1 MSIHINNPSV
11 LSNNSEN
18 SNNLKQINSD
28 LIKIYLKVKE
38 PLNDDKPYY
47 NINLEN
53 NIFTLYDPILKSPS
67 EKSAIFEFDKI
78 FNQNNENSY
87 IYEEICRDCVNNALN
102 GESITFISYG
112 ETSSDKINVIYG
124 DYEDS
129 YTNINNRGIF
139 PRFLEQLISN
149 INDNEEYKNNYSI
162 NLSYML
168 VNNVKVVDLS
178 NYMGKEISH
187 LNEEQIFNNGIYINK
202 NNKDML
208 SSIKKVPTENVGDV
222 VFFINKIFTLLEKL
236 NDNSNYH
243 LLSWSHF
250 SFLVYITDNNGKNIS
265 NINFICLNGSEQLNL
280 TKNNDNAINYS
291 ESKKKEV
298 IKLTKSTV
306 DTQFTYDSII
316 NSISNN
322 GYINNIEIPD
332 NEIED
337 DTCLSKLTILLN
349 KVSFGNKVKNIKFRI
364 IGSICPNTG
373 FYNNVK
379 DTLMF
384 LFENKKI
391 LRKKNMLNMKKIIN
405 NNQNNNNN
413 NNNNNKDNE
422 KDQSKHKELEYDHR
436 KDDQIFELENKIK
449 TQSKKISDLNDKI
462 NNKNEKI
469 LMLEKNYKKQVD
481 VLKNYLNFN
490 GDVNILLSG
499 NEYTKEAK
507 LARSIRDA
515 KDNLIYYKEKNIEL
529 EKQLKESKEL
539 VKKLRTQKEI
549 KETDKTMLT
558 YYSNLK
564 NNKEAYEKEIKLKN
578 QFSAEINKLQE
589 MCENQKKIINELNK
603 EIENKNKIIFGLPE
617 LMQKNSAENL
627 NINNIKEDVKKKIE
641 NHFKKEI
648 AGIEKNNLNE
658 IKILKE
664 KYENLLK
671 QKDLIIKDNN
681 NEINRINK
689 NYENEV
695 KNYSEEIIKLDEILM
710 KIINEYKILF
720 KTKKLK
726 DLVGY
731 INSTNEFDIIIT
743 ENEKKINNFS
753 FPLLYNSLLK
763 NNKLDLNNQMMIKQK
778 RRPQSSYQMR
788 SKNSNN
794 NINNISQN
802 NNLMKN
808 NVSSKNLSSNNKI
821 DVNPDDIISKYN
833 KITNDNE
840 RLLKK
845 EDLDSME
852 KEEIVKHCLFLNNKY
867 FEFKDYIEKY
877 ANYKKG
883 FDVKEF
889 KLTEDYVNNLYK
901 KIEKL
906 NKHINEQIELNTKN
920 QVIISSQKRSI
931 DKLTSENILLRN
943 QLEGKMIKDK
953 LSYPILN
960 SKESR
965 IYFNSSN
972 ENFGKNKSTNNFL
985 YINTGENNKSN
996 NNMIKIMPNTN
1007 LSNNYLNSNS
1017 NDKKITSYTNQ
1028 ITNTNLSSS
1037 NNNNVFRKSKTT
1049 SPLSS
1054 SNRSHK
1060 KI

>member
-1 MSIHINNPSV
+1 MSIHINNPS
-11 LSNNSEN
+11 LISNFSEN
-18 SNNLKQINSD
+18 SNNNNNKQINPD

-53 NIFTLYDPILKSPS
+53 NIFTLYDPVIKSPS

-78 FNQNNENSY
+78 FTQNNENSY
-87 IYEEICRDCVNNALN
+87 IYEEICRDSVNNALN
-102 GESITFISYG
+102 GENITFISYG
-112 ETSSDKINVIYG
+112 DTSSDKINVIYG
-124 DYEDS
+124 NYEDS

-139 PRFLEQLISN
+139 PRFLEQLLNN
-149 INDNEEYKNNYSI
+149 INDNEEYKNNYSV

-168 VNNVKVVDLS
+168 INNVKVVDLS

-187 LNEEQIFNNGIYINK
+187 LKEEQIFNNGIYINK

-208 SSIKKVPTENVGDV
+208 SSIKKVPTENVSDV

-250 SFLVYITDNNGKNIS
+250 SFLIYITDNNGKNIS
-265 NINFICLNGSEQLNL
+265 NINFICLNGSEQLHL
-280 TKNNDNAINYS
+280 TKNNDSAITYS
-291 ESKKKEV
+291 ESKKKEL

-322 GYINNIEIPD
+322 GYINNIEIPE
-332 NEIED
+332 NEVED
-337 DTCLSKLTILLN
+337 DTTLSKLTILLN
-349 KVSFGNKVKNIKFRI
+349 HVSFGNKVKNIKFRI

-373 FYNNVK
+373 FYNNVR

-384 LFENKKI
+384 LFENKQI
-391 LRKKNMLNMKKIIN
+391 LRKKNFLNITTKS
-405 NNQNNNNN
+405 NNN

-422 KDQSKHKELEYDHR
+422 KDQKQNEIEIDHR

-449 TQSKKISDLNDKI
+449 SQQKKISDLNDKI
-462 NNKNEKI
+462 NNKNQKI

-515 KDNLIYYKEKNIEL
+515 KDNLVYYKEKNVEL
-529 EKQLKESKEL
+529 EKQLKEAKEII
-539 VKKLRTQKEI
+539 KKLKTQKEI

-578 QFSAEINKLQE
+578 QFSAEINKLQD

-603 EIENKNKIIFGLPE
+603 EIENKNKIIIGLPE
-617 LMQKNSAENL
+617 LMQKNSNENL

-648 AGIEKNNLNE
+648 LGIEKNNLNE

-671 QKDLIIKDNN
+671 QKDLIIKENN
-681 NEINRINK
+681 NEINKINK

-695 KNYSEEIIKLDEILM
+695 KNYQEEIIKLDEILM
-710 KIINEYKILF
+710 QIINGYKILF
-720 KTKKLK
+720 KTQKIK
-726 DLVGY
+726 DIVGY
-731 INSTNEFDIIIT
+731 INSTNEFDIIIN

-753 FPLLYNSLLK
+753 FPLLYHSLLK
-763 NNKLDLNNQMMIKQK
+763 YNKLDTNNQTMIKQK
-778 RRPQSSYQMR
+778 RRPQSSYQIR
-788 SKNSNN
+788 SKNTNSNN
-794 NINNISQN
+794 NSNNT
-802 NNLMKN
+802 NLMKN
-808 NVSSKNLSSNNKI
+808 NISSKNLSSQNKL
-821 DVNPDDIISKYN
+821 DVNPDDIINKYN
-833 KITNDNE
+833 KITNQNE
-840 RLLKK
+840 KLLKK
-845 EDLDSME
+845 EDLEIMS
-852 KEEIVKHCLFLNNKY
+852 KEDIVKHCLDLNTKY
-867 FEFKDYIEKY
+867 YEFKDYIEKY
-877 ANYKKG
+877 AEFKKG

-901 KIEKL
+901 KIERL
-906 NKHINEQIELNTKN
+906 NEHITEQIELNTKN
-920 QVIISSQKRSI
+920 KVIISSQKRSI

-960 SKESR
+960 SKDNYYYNNTSK
-965 IYFNSSN
+965 
-972 ENFGKNKSTNNFL
+972 ENFKNKSTNNFL

-996 NNMIKIMPNTN
+996 NNNNNMIKILPNTN
-1007 LSNNYLNSNS
+1007 ISNNYLNSNS
-1017 NDKKITSYTNQ
+1017 NEKKITSYTNQ
-1028 ITNTNLSSS
+1028 ITNSNLSST
-1037 NNNNVFRKSKTT
+1037 NNNNVFRKSKT
-1049 SPLSS
+1049 SRPLSS

>member
-53 NIFTLYDPILKSPS
+53 NIFTLYDPIIKSPS

-78 FNQNNENSY
+78 FTQNNENSY
-87 IYEEICRDCVNNALN
+87 IYEEICRDSVNNALN

-168 VNNVKVVDLS
+168 VNNIKVVDLS

-280 TKNNDNAINYS
+280 TKNNDNIINHS

-322 GYINNIEIPD
+322 GYINNIEIPE

-405 NNQNNNNN
+405 NNQNDKD
-413 NNNNNKDNE
+413 NNNNKDNE
-422 KDQSKHKELEYDHR
+422 KDQNKQKELEYDHR

-449 TQSKKISDLNDKI
+449 SQSKKISDLNDKI

-648 AGIEKNNLNE
+648 SGIEKNHLNE
-658 IKILKE
+658 TKILKE

-720 KTKKLK
+720 KTKKIK
-726 DLVGY
+726 DLVSY
-731 INSTNEFDIIIT
+731 INSTNEYDIIIT

-763 NNKLDLNNQMMIKQK
+763 NNKLDINNQMMIKQK

-788 SKNSNN
+788 SKNNN
-794 NINNISQN
+794 NNNLSN

-821 DVNPDDIISKYN
+821 DVNPDEIISKYN
-833 KITNDNE
+833 RITNDNE
-840 RLLKK
+840 KLLKK

-877 ANYKKG
+877 ADYKKG

-889 KLTEDYVNNLYK
+889 KLTEDYVNNLFK

-996 NNMIKIMPNTN
+996 NNNMIKIMPNTN
-1007 LSNNYLNSNS
+1007 LSNNYLYSNS

-1028 ITNTNLSSS
+1028 ITNSNLSSS

-1049 SPLSS
+1049 RPLSS

>member
-53 NIFTLYDPILKSPS
+53 NIFTLYDPIIKSPS

-78 FNQNNENSY
+78 FTQNNENSY
-87 IYEEICRDCVNNALN
+87 IYEEICRDSVNNALN

-112 ETSSDKINVIYG
+112 ETSSDKMNVIYG

-139 PRFLEQLISN
+139 PRFLEQLINN

-168 VNNVKVVDLS
+168 VNNIKVVDLS

-322 GYINNIEIPD
+322 GYINNIEIPE

-413 NNNNNKDNE
+413 NKDNE
-422 KDQSKHKELEYDHR
+422 KDQNKQKELEYDHR

-529 EKQLKESKEL
+529 EKQLKESKEV

-648 AGIEKNNLNE
+648 SGIEKNHLNE
-658 IKILKE
+658 TKILKE

-731 INSTNEFDIIIT
+731 INSTNEYDIIIT

-763 NNKLDLNNQMMIKQK
+763 NNKLDINNQIMIKQK

-788 SKNSNN
+788 SKNNN
-794 NINNISQN
+794 NNNLSN

-821 DVNPDDIISKYN
+821 DVNPDEIISKYN

-840 RLLKK
+840 KLLKK

-852 KEEIVKHCLFLNNKY
+852 KEEIVKHCLFLNNKFY
-867 FEFKDYIEKY
+867 EFKDYIEKY
-877 ANYKKG
+877 ADYKKG

-996 NNMIKIMPNTN
+996 NNNMIKIMPNTN

-1028 ITNTNLSSS
+1028 ITNSNLSSS

-1049 SPLSS
+1049 RPLSS

>member
-405 NNQNNNNN
+405 NNQNND
-413 NNNNNKDNE
+413 NNNKDNE
-422 KDQSKHKELEYDHR
+422 KDQSKQKELEYDHR

-965 IYFNSSN
+965 TYFNSSN
-972 ENFGKNKSTNNFL
+972 ENFSKNKSTNNFL

-1049 SPLSS
+1049 RPLSS

>member
-322 GYINNIEIPD
+322 GYINNIEIPE

-405 NNQNNNNN
+405 NNQNND
-413 NNNNNKDNE
+413 NNNKDNE
-422 KDQSKHKELEYDHR
+422 KDQSKQKELEYDHR

-788 SKNSNN
+788 SKNNN
-794 NINNISQN
+794 NINNLSQN
-802 NNLMKN
+802 NYLMKN

-840 RLLKK
+840 KLLKK

-965 IYFNSSN
+965 TYFNSSN
-972 ENFGKNKSTNNFL
+972 ENFSKNKSTNNFL

-1049 SPLSS
+1049 RPLSS

>member
-322 GYINNIEIPD
+322 GYINNIEIPE

-405 NNQNNNNN
+405 NNQNND
-413 NNNNNKDNE
+413 NNNKDNE
-422 KDQSKHKELEYDHR
+422 KDQSKQKELEYDHR

-731 INSTNEFDIIIT
+731 INSTNEFDIMIT

-788 SKNSNN
+788 SKNNN
-794 NINNISQN
+794 NINNLSQN

-965 IYFNSSN
+965 TYFNSSN
-972 ENFGKNKSTNNFL
+972 ENFSKNKSTNNFL

-1049 SPLSS
+1049 RPLSS

>member
-405 NNQNNNNN
+405 NNQNND
-413 NNNNNKDNE
+413 NNNKDNE
-422 KDQSKHKELEYDHR
+422 KDQSKQKELEYDHR

-867 FEFKDYIEKY
+867 YEFKDYIEKY
-877 ANYKKG
+877 ADYKKG

-965 IYFNSSN
+965 TYFNSSN
-972 ENFGKNKSTNNFL
+972 ENFSKNKSTNNFL

-1049 SPLSS
+1049 RPLSS

>member
-1 MSIHINNPSV
+1 MSIHINNPS
-11 LSNNSEN
+11 LISNFSEN
-18 SNNLKQINSD
+18 SNNNNNKQINPD

-53 NIFTLYDPILKSPS
+53 NIFTLYDPVIKSPS

-78 FNQNNENSY
+78 FTQNNENSY
-87 IYEEICRDCVNNALN
+87 IYEEICRDSVNNALN
-102 GESITFISYG
+102 GENITFISYG

-124 DYEDS
+124 NYEDS

-139 PRFLEQLISN
+139 PRFLEQLLNN
-149 INDNEEYKNNYSI
+149 INDNEEYKNNYSV

-168 VNNVKVVDLS
+168 INNVKVVDLS

-187 LNEEQIFNNGIYINK
+187 LKEEQIFNNGIYINK

-208 SSIKKVPTENVGDV
+208 SSIKKVPTENVSDV

-250 SFLVYITDNNGKNIS
+250 SFLIYITDNNGKNIS
-265 NINFICLNGSEQLNL
+265 NINFICLNGSEQLHL
-280 TKNNDNAINYS
+280 TKNNDSAITYS
-291 ESKKKEV
+291 ESKKKEL

-322 GYINNIEIPD
+322 GYINNIEIPE
-332 NEIED
+332 NEVED
-337 DTCLSKLTILLN
+337 DTTLSKLTILLN
-349 KVSFGNKVKNIKFRI
+349 HVSFGNKVKNIKFRI

-373 FYNNVK
+373 FYNNVR

-391 LRKKNMLNMKKIIN
+391 LRKKNFLNIKTKS
-405 NNQNNNNN
+405 NNN

-422 KDQSKHKELEYDHR
+422 KDQKQNEIEIDHR

-449 TQSKKISDLNDKI
+449 SQQKKISDLNDKI
-462 NNKNEKI
+462 NNKNQKI

-515 KDNLIYYKEKNIEL
+515 KDNLVYYKEKNVEL
-529 EKQLKESKEL
+529 EKQLKEAKEII
-539 VKKLRTQKEI
+539 KKLKTQKEI

-578 QFSAEINKLQE
+578 QFSAEINKLQD

-603 EIENKNKIIFGLPE
+603 EIENKNKIIIGLPE
-617 LMQKNSAENL
+617 LMQKNSNENL

-648 AGIEKNNLNE
+648 LGIEKNNLNE

-671 QKDLIIKDNN
+671 QKDLIIKENN
-681 NEINRINK
+681 NEINKINK

-695 KNYSEEIIKLDEILM
+695 KNYQEEIIKLDEILM
-710 KIINEYKILF
+710 QIINGYKILF
-720 KTKKLK
+720 KTQKIK
-726 DLVGY
+726 DIVGY
-731 INSTNEFDIIIT
+731 INSTNEFDIIIN

-753 FPLLYNSLLK
+753 FPLLYHSLLK
-763 NNKLDLNNQMMIKQK
+763 YNKLDTNNQTMIKQK
-778 RRPQSSYQMR
+778 RRPQSSYQIR
-788 SKNSNN
+788 SKNTNSNN
-794 NINNISQN
+794 NSNNT
-802 NNLMKN
+802 NLMKN
-808 NVSSKNLSSNNKI
+808 NISSKNLSSQNKL
-821 DVNPDDIISKYN
+821 DVNPDDIINKYN
-833 KITNDNE
+833 KITNQNE
-840 RLLKK
+840 KLLKK
-845 EDLDSME
+845 EDLEIMS
-852 KEEIVKHCLFLNNKY
+852 KEDIVKHCLDLNTKY
-867 FEFKDYIEKY
+867 YEFKDYIEKY
-877 ANYKKG
+877 AEFKKG

-901 KIEKL
+901 KIERL
-906 NKHINEQIELNTKN
+906 NKHITEQIELNTKN
-920 QVIISSQKRSI
+920 KVIIWGLGI
-931 DKLTSENILLRN
+931 GDWGL
-943 QLEGKMIKDK
+943 G
-953 LSYPILN
+953 PIPNPQSPIPNPQSPITFL
-960 SKESR
+960 
-965 IYFNSSN
+965 FL
-972 ENFGKNKSTNNFL
+972 NNFIIL
-985 YINTGENNKSN
+985 K
-996 NNMIKIMPNTN
+996 KN
-1007 LSNNYLNSNS
+1007 LN
-1017 NDKKITSYTNQ
+1017 
-1028 ITNTNLSSS
+1028 
-1037 NNNNVFRKSKTT
+1037 FKTF
-1049 SPLSS
+1049 L
-1054 SNRSHK
+1054 K
-1060 KI
+1060 

>member
-1 MSIHINNPSV
+1 MSIHINNPS
-11 LSNNSEN
+11 LISNISEN

-53 NIFTLYDPILKSPS
+53 NIFTLYDPIIKSPS

-78 FNQNNENSY
+78 FTQNNENSY
-87 IYEEICRDCVNNALN
+87 IYEEICRDSVNNALN
-102 GESITFISYG
+102 GENITFISYG

-124 DYEDS
+124 NYEDS

-139 PRFLEQLISN
+139 PRFLEQLINN
-149 INDNEEYKNNYSI
+149 INDNEEYKNNYSV

-168 VNNVKVVDLS
+168 INNVKVVDLS
-178 NYMGKEISH
+178 NYMGKEISR

-208 SSIKKVPTENVGDV
+208 SSIKKVPTENVNDV
-222 VFFINKIFTLLEKL
+222 IFFINKIFTLLEKL

-250 SFLVYITDNNGKNIS
+250 SFLVDITDNNGKNIS
-265 NINFICLNGSEQLNL
+265 NINFICLNGSEQLHL

-291 ESKKKEV
+291 ESKKKEI

-322 GYINNIEIPD
+322 GYINNVEIPE
-332 NEIED
+332 NEIEEE
-337 DTCLSKLTILLN
+337 TSLSKLTILLN
-349 KVSFGNKVKNIKFRI
+349 RVSFGNKVKNIKFRI

-391 LRKKNMLNMKKIIN
+391 LRKKNFLNNKTKS
-405 NNQNNNNN
+405 
-413 NNNNNKDNE
+413 NNNNNKDNNNKDSE
-422 KDQSKHKELEYDHR
+422 KDQKQKDFEIDHR

-449 TQSKKISDLNDKI
+449 SQSKKISDLNDKI
-462 NNKNEKI
+462 NNKNQKI

-515 KDNLIYYKEKNIEL
+515 KDNLIYYKEKNVEL
-529 EKQLKESKEL
+529 EKQLKEAKEL
-539 VKKLRTQKEI
+539 IKKLKTQKEI

-578 QFSAEINKLQE
+578 QFSGEINKLQE
-589 MCENQKKIINELNK
+589 MCENQKKVINELNK
-603 EIENKNKIIFGLPE
+603 EIENKNKIIIGLPE
-617 LMQKNSAENL
+617 LMQKNSNENL

-648 AGIEKNNLNE
+648 VGIEKNNLNE

-664 KYENLLK
+664 KYENFLK
-671 QKDLIIKDNN
+671 QKDLIIKENN

-710 KIINEYKILF
+710 QIINGYKILF
-720 KTKKLK
+720 KTKKIK
-726 DLVGY
+726 DIVGY
-731 INSTNEFDIIIT
+731 INSTNEFDIIIN

-753 FPLLYNSLLK
+753 FPLLYHSLLK
-763 NNKLDLNNQMMIKQK
+763 NNKLDTNNQMMIKQK
-778 RRPQSSYQMR
+778 RRPQSSYQIR
-788 SKNSNN
+788 SKNTNDNYNSNQSN
-794 NINNISQN
+794 S
-802 NNLMKN
+802 NLMKN
-808 NVSSKNLSSNNKI
+808 NISSKNLTQNKI
-821 DVNPDDIISKYN
+821 DVNPDEIITKYN
-833 KITNDNE
+833 KITNKNE
-840 RLLKK
+840 KLLKK
-845 EDLDSME
+845 EDLEIMT
-852 KEEIVKHCLFLNNKY
+852 KEDIVKHCLDLNTKY
-867 FEFKDYIEKY
+867 YEFKDYIEKY
-877 ANYKKG
+877 AEFKKG

-901 KIEKL
+901 KIERL

-920 QVIISSQKRSI
+920 KVIISSQKRSI

-960 SKESR
+960 SKDNYYYNNTSK
-965 IYFNSSN
+965 

-996 NNMIKIMPNTN
+996 NNNMIKIIPNTN
-1007 LSNNYLNSNS
+1007 ISNNYLNSNS
-1017 NDKKITSYTNQ
+1017 NEKKITSYTNQ
-1028 ITNTNLSSS
+1028 ITNSNLSSS
-1037 NNNNVFRKSKTT
+1037 NNNNVFRKSKT
-1049 SPLSS
+1049 SRPLSS

>member
-102 GESITFISYG
+102 GENITFISYG

-149 INDNEEYKNNYSI
+149 INDNKEYKNNYSI

-168 VNNVKVVDLS
+168 VNNIKVVDLS

-187 LNEEQIFNNGIYINK
+187 LSEEQIFNNGIYINK

-322 GYINNIEIPD
+322 GYINNIEIPE

-405 NNQNNNNN
+405 NNQNND
-413 NNNNNKDNE
+413 NNKDNE
-422 KDQSKHKELEYDHR
+422 KDQSKQKELEFDHR

-788 SKNSNN
+788 SKNNN
-794 NINNISQN
+794 NINNFSQN

-840 RLLKK
+840 KLLKK

-965 IYFNSSN
+965 TYFNSSN
-972 ENFGKNKSTNNFL
+972 ENFSKNKSTNNFL

-1049 SPLSS
+1049 RPLSS

>member
-38 PLNDDKPYY
+38 PLNDDKHYY

-53 NIFTLYDPILKSPS
+53 NIFTLYDPIIKSPS

-78 FNQNNENSY
+78 FTQNNENSY
-87 IYEEICRDCVNNALN
+87 IYEEICRDSVNNALN

-112 ETSSDKINVIYG
+112 ETSSDKMNVIYG

-139 PRFLEQLISN
+139 PRFLEQLINN

-280 TKNNDNAINYS
+280 TKNNDNIINHS

-322 GYINNIEIPD
+322 GYINNIEIPE

-405 NNQNNNNN
+405 NNQNDKD
-413 NNNNNKDNE
+413 NNNNKDNE
-422 KDQSKHKELEYDHR
+422 KDQNKQKELEYDHR

-449 TQSKKISDLNDKI
+449 SQSKKISDLNDKI

-648 AGIEKNNLNE
+648 SGIEKNHLNE
-658 IKILKE
+658 TKILKE

-720 KTKKLK
+720 KTKKIK

-731 INSTNEFDIIIT
+731 INSTNEYDIIIT

-794 NINNISQN
+794 NIINLSQN

-889 KLTEDYVNNLYK
+889 KLTEDYVNNLFK

-996 NNMIKIMPNTN
+996 NNNMIKIMPNTN
-1007 LSNNYLNSNS
+1007 LSNNYLYSNS

-1028 ITNTNLSSS
+1028 ITNSNLSSS

-1049 SPLSS
+1049 RPLSS

>member
-102 GESITFISYG
+102 GENITFISYG

-168 VNNVKVVDLS
+168 VNNIKVVDLS

-322 GYINNIEIPD
+322 GYINNIEIPE

-413 NNNNNKDNE
+413 NNKDNE
-422 KDQSKHKELEYDHR
+422 KDQSKQKELEYDHR

-788 SKNSNN
+788 SKNNN
-794 NINNISQN
+794 NINNLSQN
-802 NNLMKN
+802 NYLMKN

-840 RLLKK
+840 KLLKK

-965 IYFNSSN
+965 TYYNSSN
-972 ENFGKNKSTNNFL
+972 ENFSKNKSTNNFL

-1049 SPLSS
+1049 RPLSS

>member
-1 MSIHINNPSV
+1 MSIHINNPS
-11 LSNNSEN
+11 LISNFSEN
-18 SNNLKQINSD
+18 SNNNNNKQINPD

-53 NIFTLYDPILKSPS
+53 NIFTLYDPVIKSPS

-78 FNQNNENSY
+78 FTQNNENSY
-87 IYEEICRDCVNNALN
+87 IYEEICRDSVNNALN
-102 GESITFISYG
+102 GENITFISYG
-112 ETSSDKINVIYG
+112 DTSSDKINVIYG
-124 DYEDS
+124 NYEDS

-139 PRFLEQLISN
+139 PRFLEQLLNN
-149 INDNEEYKNNYSI
+149 INDNEEYKNNYSV

-168 VNNVKVVDLS
+168 INNVKVVDLS

-187 LNEEQIFNNGIYINK
+187 LKEEQIFNNGIYINK

-208 SSIKKVPTENVGDV
+208 SSIKKVPTENVSDV

-236 NDNSNYH
+236 NENSNYH

-250 SFLVYITDNNGKNIS
+250 SFLIYITDNNGKNIS
-265 NINFICLNGSEQLNL
+265 NINFICLNGSEQLHL
-280 TKNNDNAINYS
+280 TKNNDSAITYS
-291 ESKKKEV
+291 ESKKKEL

-322 GYINNIEIPD
+322 GYINNIEIPE
-332 NEIED
+332 NEVED
-337 DTCLSKLTILLN
+337 DTTLSKLTILLN
-349 KVSFGNKVKNIKFRI
+349 HVSFGNKVKNIKFRI

-373 FYNNVK
+373 FYNNVR

-391 LRKKNMLNMKKIIN
+391 LRKKNFLNIKTKS
-405 NNQNNNNN
+405 NNN

-422 KDQSKHKELEYDHR
+422 KDQKQNEIEIDHR

-449 TQSKKISDLNDKI
+449 SQQKKISDLNDKI
-462 NNKNEKI
+462 NNKNQKI

-515 KDNLIYYKEKNIEL
+515 KDNLVYYKEKNVEL
-529 EKQLKESKEL
+529 EKQLKEAKEII
-539 VKKLRTQKEI
+539 KKLKTQKEI

-578 QFSAEINKLQE
+578 QFSAEINKLQD

-603 EIENKNKIIFGLPE
+603 EIENKNKIIIGLPE
-617 LMQKNSAENL
+617 LMQKNSNENL

-648 AGIEKNNLNE
+648 LGIEKNNLNE

-671 QKDLIIKDNN
+671 QKDLIIKENN
-681 NEINRINK
+681 NEINKINK

-695 KNYSEEIIKLDEILM
+695 KNYQEEIIKLDEILM
-710 KIINEYKILF
+710 QIINGYKILF
-720 KTKKLK
+720 KTRKIK
-726 DLVGY
+726 DIVGY
-731 INSTNEFDIIIT
+731 INSTNEFDIIIN

-753 FPLLYNSLLK
+753 FPLLYHSLLK
-763 NNKLDLNNQMMIKQK
+763 YNKLDTNNQTMIKQK
-778 RRPQSSYQMR
+778 RRPQSSYQIR
-788 SKNSNN
+788 SKNTNSNN
-794 NINNISQN
+794 NSNNT
-802 NNLMKN
+802 NLMKN
-808 NVSSKNLSSNNKI
+808 NISSKNLSSQNKL
-821 DVNPDDIISKYN
+821 DVNPDDIINKYN
-833 KITNDNE
+833 KITNQNE
-840 RLLKK
+840 KLLKK
-845 EDLDSME
+845 EDLEIMS
-852 KEEIVKHCLFLNNKY
+852 KEDIVKHCLDLNTKY
-867 FEFKDYIEKY
+867 YEFKDYIEKY
-877 ANYKKG
+877 AEFKKG

-901 KIEKL
+901 KIERL
-906 NKHINEQIELNTKN
+906 NKHITEQIELNTKN
-920 QVIISSQKRSI
+920 KVIISSQKRSI

-953 LSYPILN
+953 ISYPILN

-965 IYFNSSN
+965 TYFNSSN
-972 ENFGKNKSTNNFL
+972 ENFSKNKSTNNFL

-1028 ITNTNLSSS
+1028 ITNSNLSSS

-1049 SPLSS
+1049 RPLSS

>member
-47 NINLEN
+47 NINIEN
-53 NIFTLYDPILKSPS
+53 NIFTLYDPIIKSPS

-78 FNQNNENSY
+78 FTQNNENSY
-87 IYEEICRDCVNNALN
+87 IYEEICRDSVNNALN

-168 VNNVKVVDLS
+168 VNNIKVVDLS

-280 TKNNDNAINYS
+280 TKNNDNIINHS

-322 GYINNIEIPD
+322 GYINNIEIPE

-405 NNQNNNNN
+405 NNQNDKD
-413 NNNNNKDNE
+413 NNNNKDNE
-422 KDQSKHKELEYDHR
+422 KDQNKQKELEYDHR

-449 TQSKKISDLNDKI
+449 SQSKKISDLNDKI

-648 AGIEKNNLNE
+648 SGIEKNHLNE
-658 IKILKE
+658 TKILKE

-720 KTKKLK
+720 KTKKIK

-731 INSTNEFDIIIT
+731 INSTNEYDIIIT

-763 NNKLDLNNQMMIKQK
+763 NNKLDINNQMMIKQK

-788 SKNSNN
+788 SKNNNN
-794 NINNISQN
+794 NINNLSQN

-821 DVNPDDIISKYN
+821 DVNPDEIISKYN

-840 RLLKK
+840 KLLKK

-867 FEFKDYIEKY
+867 YEFKDYIEKY
-877 ANYKKG
+877 ADYKKG

-889 KLTEDYVNNLYK
+889 KLTEDYVNNLFK

-996 NNMIKIMPNTN
+996 NNNMIKIMPNTN
-1007 LSNNYLNSNS
+1007 LSNNYLYSNS

-1028 ITNTNLSSS
+1028 ITNSNLSSS

-1049 SPLSS
+1049 RPLSS

>member
-53 NIFTLYDPILKSPS
+53 NIFTLYDPIIKSPS

-78 FNQNNENSY
+78 FTQNNENSY
-87 IYEEICRDCVNNALN
+87 IYEEICRDSVNNALN

-168 VNNVKVVDLS
+168 VNNIKVVDLS

-280 TKNNDNAINYS
+280 TKNNDNIINHS

-322 GYINNIEIPD
+322 GYINNIEIPE

-337 DTCLSKLTILLN
+337 DICLSKLTILLN

-405 NNQNNNNN
+405 NNQNDKD
-413 NNNNNKDNE
+413 NNNNKDNE
-422 KDQSKHKELEYDHR
+422 KDQNKQKELEYDHR

-449 TQSKKISDLNDKI
+449 SQSKKISDLNDKI

-648 AGIEKNNLNE
+648 SGIEKNHLNE

-720 KTKKLK
+720 KTKKIK

-731 INSTNEFDIIIT
+731 INSTNEYDIIIT

-763 NNKLDLNNQMMIKQK
+763 NNKLDINNQMMIKQK

-788 SKNSNN
+788 SKNNN
-794 NINNISQN
+794 NNNLSQN

-821 DVNPDDIISKYN
+821 DVNPDEIISKYN
-833 KITNDNE
+833 RITNDNE
-840 RLLKK
+840 KLLKK

-877 ANYKKG
+877 AEYKKG

-889 KLTEDYVNNLYK
+889 KLTEDYVNNLFK

-996 NNMIKIMPNTN
+996 NNNMIKIMPNTN
-1007 LSNNYLNSNS
+1007 LSNNYLYSNS

-1028 ITNTNLSSS
+1028 ITNSNLSSS

-1049 SPLSS
+1049 RPLSS

>member
-78 FNQNNENSY
+78 FTQNNENSY

-280 TKNNDNAINYS
+280 TKNNDNIINHS

-322 GYINNIEIPD
+322 GYINNIEIPE

-405 NNQNNNNN
+405 NNQNDKD
-413 NNNNNKDNE
+413 NNNNKDNE
-422 KDQSKHKELEYDHR
+422 KDQNKQKELEYDHR

-788 SKNSNN
+788 SKNNN
-794 NINNISQN
+794 NNNLSN

-840 RLLKK
+840 KLLKK

-867 FEFKDYIEKY
+867 YEFKDYIEKY

-965 IYFNSSN
+965 TYFNSSN
-972 ENFGKNKSTNNFL
+972 ENFSKNKSTNNFL

-1028 ITNTNLSSS
+1028 ITNSNLSSS

-1049 SPLSS
+1049 RPLSS

>member
-124 DYEDS
+124 DYEDI

-149 INDNEEYKNNYSI
+149 INDNKEYKNNYSI

-168 VNNVKVVDLS
+168 VNNIKVVDLS

-322 GYINNIEIPD
+322 GYINNIEIPE

-405 NNQNNNNN
+405 NNQNND
-413 NNNNNKDNE
+413 NNNKDNE
-422 KDQSKHKELEYDHR
+422 KDQSKQKELEFDHR

-840 RLLKK
+840 KLLKK

-965 IYFNSSN
+965 TYFNSSN
-972 ENFGKNKSTNNFL
+972 ENFSKNKSTNNFL

-1049 SPLSS
+1049 RPLSS

>member
-53 NIFTLYDPILKSPS
+53 NIFTLYDPIIKSPS

-78 FNQNNENSY
+78 FTQNNENSY
-87 IYEEICRDCVNNALN
+87 IYEEICRDSVNNALN
-102 GESITFISYG
+102 GENITFISYG

-168 VNNVKVVDLS
+168 VNNIKVVDLS

-280 TKNNDNAINYS
+280 TKNNDNIINHS

-322 GYINNIEIPD
+322 GYINNIEIPE

-405 NNQNNNNN
+405 NNQNDKD
-413 NNNNNKDNE
+413 NNNNKDNE
-422 KDQSKHKELEYDHR
+422 KDQNKQKELEYDHR

-449 TQSKKISDLNDKI
+449 SQSKKISDLNDKI

-720 KTKKLK
+720 KTKKIK

-731 INSTNEFDIIIT
+731 INSTNEYDIIIT

-763 NNKLDLNNQMMIKQK
+763 NNKLDINNQMMIKQK

-788 SKNSNN
+788 SKNNNN
-794 NINNISQN
+794 NINNLSQN

-821 DVNPDDIISKYN
+821 DVNPDEIISKYN
-833 KITNDNE
+833 RITNDNE
-840 RLLKK
+840 KLLKK

-867 FEFKDYIEKY
+867 YEFKDYIEKY
-877 ANYKKG
+877 ADYKKG

-889 KLTEDYVNNLYK
+889 KLTEDYVNNLFK

-996 NNMIKIMPNTN
+996 NNNMIKIMPNTN
-1007 LSNNYLNSNS
+1007 LSNNYLYSNS

-1028 ITNTNLSSS
+1028 ITNSNLSSS

-1049 SPLSS
+1049 RPLSS

>member
-102 GESITFISYG
+102 GENITFISYG

-168 VNNVKVVDLS
+168 VNNIKVVDLS

-405 NNQNNNNN
+405 NNQNND
-413 NNNNNKDNE
+413 NNNKDNE
-422 KDQSKHKELEYDHR
+422 KDQSKQKELEFDHR

-965 IYFNSSN
+965 TYFNSSN
-972 ENFGKNKSTNNFL
+972 ENFSKNKSTNNFL

-1049 SPLSS
+1049 RPLSS

>member
-78 FNQNNENSY
+78 FTQNNENSY
-87 IYEEICRDCVNNALN
+87 IYEEICRDSVNNALN

-112 ETSSDKINVIYG
+112 ETSSDKMNVIYG

-168 VNNVKVVDLS
+168 VNNIKVVDLS

-280 TKNNDNAINYS
+280 TKNNDNIINHS

-322 GYINNIEIPD
+322 GYINNIEIPE

-405 NNQNNNNN
+405 NNQNDKD
-413 NNNNNKDNE
+413 NNNNKDNE
-422 KDQSKHKELEYDHR
+422 KDQNKQKELEYDHR

-648 AGIEKNNLNE
+648 SGIEKNHLNE
-658 IKILKE
+658 TKILKE

-720 KTKKLK
+720 KTKKIK

-731 INSTNEFDIIIT
+731 INSTNEYDIIIT

-788 SKNSNN
+788 SKNNN
-794 NINNISQN
+794 NNNLSN

-867 FEFKDYIEKY
+867 YEFKDYIEKY

-965 IYFNSSN
+965 TYFNSSN
-972 ENFGKNKSTNNFL
+972 ENFSKNKSTNNFL

-996 NNMIKIMPNTN
+996 INMIKIMPNTN

-1028 ITNTNLSSS
+1028 ITNSNLSSS

-1049 SPLSS
+1049 RPLSS